1 MKHSNED
8 IKYIKEK
15 IIDEVAKNFKMSE
28 EERLK
33 QAKIFLD
40 FLDEYWTLDKNG
52 RPVPKCKFK
61 LNEKLKQINKNVGF
75 EMNEVF

>member
-15 IIDEVAKNFKMSE
+15 IIDEVTKDFKMSE
-28 EERLK
+28 KEKVK
-33 QAKIFLD
+33 QTKIFLD
-40 FLDEYWTLDKNG
+40 FLDEYWTLDING